1 MNRKKQA
8 TAYLREARLTLRSAR
23 TIYESSESRGDM
35 WAQVVKNAY
44 DALEQ
49 AASAG
54 IAHRNKR
61 IPRSHTAK
69 IRRFIELY
77 DPTKELSERL
87 FHWLGMRSDSQ
98 YVDIRGD
105 EVVVPHKLFN
115 QEDAEDILEDAEEVI
130 ELIGRKIDGKGSG

>member
-1 MNRKKQA
+1 MSKEKQA
-8 TAYLREARLTLRSAR
+8 AAYLREARLTLNSAR
-23 TIYESSESRGDM
+23 TIYESSTSGGEM

-54 IAHRNKR
+54 IAHRQQR

-69 IRRFIELY
+69 IKRFIDLY
-77 DPTKELSERL
+77 DPEEKLSERIL
-87 FHWLGMRSDSQ
+87 HWLGMRSDSQ

-105 EVVVPHKLFN
+105 EIIVPHELFN
-115 QEDAEDILEDAEEVI
+115 RDDAAKILKDAEKVI
-130 ELIGRKIDGKGSG
+130 ELIGREIEEK

>member
-1 MNRKKQA
+1 MNKEKQA
-8 TAYLREARLTLRSAR
+8 AAYLREARLTLKSAR
-23 TIYESSESRGDM
+23 TIYESSASGEGM

-44 DALEQ
+44 DALKQ

-54 IAHRNKR
+54 IAHREQR

-69 IRRFIELY
+69 IKRFIDLY
-77 DPTKELSERL
+77 DPGEELSENI

-105 EVVVPHKLFN
+105 EIVIPHELFN
-115 QEDAEDILEDAEEVI
+115 QEDAAKILKDSEKVI
-130 ELIGRKIDGKGSG
+130 ELIEKEIERSEP

>member
-1 MNRKKQA
+1 MNKGKQA
-8 TAYLREARLTLRSAR
+8 AAYLREAKLTLKSAM
-23 TIYESSESRGDM
+23 IIFESSASGEGM

-54 IAHRNKR
+54 IAHRGRR

-69 IRRFIELY
+69 IKHFVELY
-77 DPTKELSERL
+77 DPGEELSESIL
-87 FHWLGMRSDSQ
+87 HWLGMRSDSQ

-105 EVVVPHKLFN
+105 EIIVPHEIFN
-115 QEDAEDILEDAEEVI
+115 QDDAGKILKDAEEVI
-130 ELIGRKIDGKGSG
+130 ELIDREIEGSEL

>member
-1 MNRKKQA
+1 MNKEEQA
-8 TAYLREARLTLRSAR
+8 AAYVREARLTLKSAR
-23 TIYESSESRGDM
+23 TIYESSASGERM

-54 IAHRNKR
+54 IAHRGQR

-69 IRRFIELY
+69 IKRFVELY
-77 DPTKELSERL
+77 DPVEELSESI

-105 EVVVPHKLFN
+105 EIVVPHELFN
-115 QEDAEDILEDAEEVI
+115 QDDAAKILKDAEEVI
-130 ELIGRKIDGKGSG
+130 ELIGREIEERGR

>member
-1 MNRKKQA
+1 MNKKKQA
-8 TAYLREARLTLRSAR
+8 AAYLREARLTLKSAK
-23 TIYESSESRGDM
+23 TIYESSASGEEM

-54 IAHRNKR
+54 IAHRGQK

-69 IRRFIELY
+69 IKRFVELY
-77 DPTKELSERL
+77 DPREELSESIL
-87 FHWLGMRSDSQ
+87 HWLGMRSDSQ

-105 EVVVPHKLFN
+105 KIVVPHELFN
-115 QEDAEDILEDAEEVI
+115 QEDAAKILKNAEEVI
-130 ELIGRKIDGKGSG
+130 ELVRQDIE

>member
-1 MNRKKQA
+1 MNKEKQA
-8 TAYLREARLTLRSAR
+8 AAYLREARLTLKSAR
-23 TIYESSESRGDM
+23 TIYESSASGEGM

-44 DALEQ
+44 DAMEQ

-54 IAHRNKR
+54 IAHREQR

-69 IRRFIELY
+69 IKRFVELY
-77 DPTKELSERL
+77 DPEEELSESI

-105 EVVVPHKLFN
+105 KIVVPHELFN
-115 QEDAEDILEDAEEVI
+115 QEDAAKILKDA
-130 ELIGRKIDGKGSG
+130 